1 MARFDY
7 DDHKQDAQCS
17 SCHAV
22 TISEKAED
30 VATPGIGTCLD
41 YHGSAADF
49 PDVDSTCVT
58 CHSFH
63 GRTDRAA
70 GIRAPAWFAE
80 KRRPENEA
88 SEELAEILRN
98 ARF

>member
-1 MARFDY
+1 MP
-7 DDHKQDAQCS
+7 S
-17 SCHAV
+17 
-22 TISEKAED
+22 
-30 VATPGIGTCLD
+30 IGTCLD
-41 YHGSAADF
+41 CHGSAADF

-63 GRTDRAA
+63 GRTEQAA
-70 GIRAPAWFAE
+70 GISAPAWFAE
-80 KRRPENEA
+80 KRQPENEA